1 MPKPEINIEFSITAW
16 SKALVMHHETLAG
29 KLSKAGVDKSETYT
43 ARQIFTALHGEKDA
57 SIIRQNNAKAEQLE
71 KENRMRDGEL
81 VELPAAERIIWSE
94 LLMPLKQEMDLMP
107 NRIGLLLGGESEKIL
122 LDWVENVKRRFYK
135 EKL

>member
-1 MPKPEINIEFSITAW
+1 M
-16 SKALVMHHETLAG
+16 
-29 KLSKAGVDKSETYT
+29 
-43 ARQIFTALHGEKDA
+43 
-57 SIIRQNNAKAEQLE
+57 E

-135 EKL
+135 EKT